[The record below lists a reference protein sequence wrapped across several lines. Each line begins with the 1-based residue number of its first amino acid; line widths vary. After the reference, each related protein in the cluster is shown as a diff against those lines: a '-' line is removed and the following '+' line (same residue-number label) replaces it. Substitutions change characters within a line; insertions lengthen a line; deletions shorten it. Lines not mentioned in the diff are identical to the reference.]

1 MDIVIE
7 IRHAGSARTAT
18 PGETAMNVINEQFIK
33 QAEKLMQDAR
43 LPENLQVFAQ
53 DSVAKSREAFTKLA
67 AAAADQAKVVESVTA
82 EAQVG
87 ARALGEKAMSNLA
100 RNTQAAFDAAE
111 ALARA
116 KSLPEAAKLQ
126 ADFMQAQ
133 FAAMG
138 AQTKEFFELS
148 TKMAQQTFETIGGVA
163 AKGFEQSKGYAQ
175 PAFTQAAAS
184 FTQGKAKR

>member
-1 MDIVIE
+1 
-7 IRHAGSARTAT
+7 
-18 PGETAMNVINEQFIK
+18 MNGMNEQFIK

-43 LPENLQVFAQ
+43 LPENLQAFAQ
-53 DSVAKSREAFTKLA
+53 DSVAKSRVAFTKIA

-87 ARALGEKAMSNLA
+87 VRALGEKALSNLA
-100 RNTQAAFDAAE
+100 RNTEAAFDAAD

-133 FAAMG
+133 IAAMG

-148 TKMAQQTFETIGGVA
+148 TKMAQQTFETIGSVA
-163 AKGFEQSKGYAQ
+163 AKGVEQSKSYAQ
-175 PAFTQAAAS
+175 PAFTQPK
-184 FTQGKAKR
+184 GKR